1 MLRRYSTLT
10 PSRGT
15 QWPLDVRR
23 AIEARDPVC
32 VGRIIGLPPSECFGG
47 LELDHVRASGAIG
60 MKSRSTLDNGAR
72 MCAAHHRY
80 KGEHG
85 RTVRPLLLDYIAL
98 RADRHALCVD
108 PCSIDCRAGVPPL

>member
-1 MLRRYSTLT
+1 MLRRYSELK

-15 QWPLDVRR
+15 QWPPEVRR

-32 VGRIIGLPPSECFGG
+32 VGRVIGFPPSECFGG

-60 MKSRSTLDNGAR
+60 MKSRSTLDNGVR
-72 MCAAHHRY
+72 LCSNHHRY
-80 KGEHG
+80 KTEHG
-85 RTVRPLLLDYIAL
+85 KMVRPLLLDYIAL

-108 PCSIDCRAGVPPL
+108 PCGLDCRASVQPQ